1 MNADLNLINWLMQ
14 ESGLSKYSISKATGI
29 HQTTLANLEDGTS
42 LIENLSFKNAAAL
55 TEYAELKIKEENK
68 MKTWERKG
76 YTVEER
82 DFDYDLHKFV
92 VVVDDEDAAE
102 IVPDTVENM
111 QDVISQLDA
120 GEDAIGWENGNGE
133 TVSLPQYIV
142 ESEDPEKIKRGGFGI
157 VECFRSYSRKE
168 AEKLYN
174 GIYDKGMTVMLSKL
188 DHGEMEL
195 IKERVEE

>member
-1 MNADLNLINWLMQ
+1 MKADQNLIAWLLT
-14 ESGLSKYSISKATGI
+14 ESGLSKYAISKATGI

-76 YTVEER
+76 YSVEER

-92 VVVDDEDAAE
+92 VAVDDEDVAE
-102 IVPDTVENM
+102 IVPDSIENM
-111 QDVISQLDA
+111 QEVISQLDA
-120 GEDAIGWENGNGE
+120 GEDAVGWENGNGE
-133 TVSLPQYIV
+133 TVRLPQYII
-142 ESEDPEKIKRGGFGI
+142 ETEDPEKVKRGAHGI
-157 VECFRSYSRKE
+157 VEMFTTYSRQE

-174 GIYDKGMTVMLSKL
+174 GIFDKGLTVLLSKL
-188 DHGEMEL
+188 EHGEMEL
-195 IKERVEE
+195 IRARVEE